1 MKNFTIE
8 KVIIGSSII
17 TLFCFI
23 IGFTYAVWPSETN
36 QRFFVVICLIGAVS
50 TLALLISTGLGV
62 LKLLKK
68 KP

>member
-1 MKNFTIE
+1 MRNSSIE
-8 KVIIGSSII
+8 NVIIGSSII

-36 QRFFVVICLIGAVS
+36 RTFFVVICLIGAVS
-50 TLALLISTGLGV
+50 TLALLFSTGLGV

-68 KP
+68 QP